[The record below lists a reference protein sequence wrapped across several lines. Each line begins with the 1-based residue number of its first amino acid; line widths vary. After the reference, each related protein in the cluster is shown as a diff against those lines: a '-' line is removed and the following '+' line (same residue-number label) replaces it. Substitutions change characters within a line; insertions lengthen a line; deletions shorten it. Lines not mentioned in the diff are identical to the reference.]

1 MVPVS
6 PLPPQPRFGIMEPGL
21 DYVLRPAVFGLVF
34 DDGRLACVR
43 VDRGEG
49 GYLDLPGG
57 ALDGDETEEQA
68 LVREFVEE
76 TGLTIRPVARIAS
89 ASQYFRKSDGAPVN
103 NVGGFWTADRL
114 SLDPADK
121 VEDDHELVW
130 LDPLVALQT
139 LRHDAHAW
147 AVTAWLRLHR

>member
-1 MVPVS
+1 MDI
-6 PLPPQPRFGIMEPGL
+6 PLQFGIARPGL
-21 DYVLRPAVFGLVF
+21 DYVLRPAVFGLVIH
-34 DDGRLACVR
+34 DGRLACVR

-57 ALDGDETEEQA
+57 AVDGQETEEQA

-76 TGLTIRPVARIAS
+76 TGMAIRPLARIA
-89 ASQYFRKSDGAPVN
+89 AAAQYFRKSDGAPVN
-103 NVGGFWTADRL
+103 NTGGFWTAGML
-114 SLDPADK
+114 SLNPAAK

-130 LDPLVALQT
+130 LDPLVALKA

-147 AVTAWLRLHR
+147 AVTVWLRR